1 MYINTRPFLHTPKAD
16 TRRYQTELL
25 DVLKDIDQLAQELG
39 VRYSL
44 EAGSALGAV
53 REGGFIPWDNDSD
66 LLMPLSEVKSFLIGM
81 ARKGMFEEYD
91 LWHYDSGWGWMIKDI
106 FVRDI
111 LRDPDNYCE
120 VSLDWAI
127 ARLTYGIFRV
137 VRKQTMTIQMSLAK
151 GEDHYTVAHFDSQL
165 STASLFYPKML
176 PEEKRTWRRRY
187 LLKEEQYRVHPF
199 VDIFPSVEMTPD
211 AYIRMKRGF
220 WTRDKMAGLKRYLL
234 KPGQTWV
241 KKLGRGL
248 PRTPVQTAQ
257 AFSDP
262 TKFEDYRVGVGVD
275 YKKGIAKARK
285 AKEQG
290 DNVVLSKAP
299 WNLRKIIPYS
309 TSELYPLK
317 RIPFEGIELNA
328 PSDVVG
334 ILENHY
340 KDFRT
345 PPPENERIQHAY
357 HVDPNQYEQ
366 TVRVNV

>member
-16 TRRYQTELL
+16 TRRYQSELL
-25 DVLKDIDQLAQELG
+25 DVLKDVDQLSQELC

-53 REGGFIPWDNDSD
+53 REGGFIPWDNDAD
-66 LLMPLSEVKSFLIGM
+66 LLMPLGEVKTFLIGM

-120 VSLDWAI
+120 VSLNWAI
-127 ARLTYGIFRV
+127 SRLTFGIFRV
-137 VRKQTMTIQMSLAK
+137 VRKQTMTVKMSLSK
-151 GEDHYTVAHFDSQL
+151 GEDTYTVAHFDSQL

-187 LLKEEQYRVHPF
+187 LLDGEEYRVHPF
-199 VDIFPSVEMTPD
+199 IDIFPSVEMTPD

-220 WTRDKMAGLKRYLL
+220 FMRDSTVKLKNSIL
-234 KPGQTWV
+234 KPRETWGS
-241 KKLGRGL
+241 KLGRGM
-248 PRTPVQTAQ
+248 PQNAVNTAKN
-257 AFSDP
+257 FSEP
-262 TKFEDYRVGVGVD
+262 TKFEDYRVGVRADYRKGVV
-275 YKKGIAKARK
+275 KARM

-290 DNVVLSKAP
+290 ENVVLSKAP
-299 WNLRKIIPYS
+299 WNLKKIIPYS
-309 TSELYPLK
+309 VSELYPLK

-328 PSDVVG
+328 PNDVVG

-345 PPPENERIQHAY
+345 LPPENERIQHAY

-366 TVRVNV
+366 TVRINV